1 MGLVQPPARGLL
13 AMVPGFVVCG
23 GWTSLAVAGL
33 AVATAGAIAALS
45 LRSRALIGPGRLWT
59 ATALRVLGVL
69 ALFLALDLGVCNL
82 RDGDGAIAAVDGSDS
97 VQLAAQLGARDSA
110 RELLGHG
117 AVAGAFEF
125 GGTGSNLA
133 AAIAAGV
140 GGGGDLYLA
149 SDGAATGGDLES
161 ALAYAVAEG
170 SAVHVLPVEES
181 GEPDAALL
189 AVLHR
194 TQIEVSQPFAVQ
206 VQVWAAGQRRGRIRI
221 WSGPDLL
228 VDDSVALEAGVSVF
242 NARLRAPARAG
253 PASLVTEYIDP
264 RGANANDVMASVLDV
279 RAPRPLLHVGAA
291 GPLAES
297 IAGLGHELVLLDS
310 TLLPDEP
317 QALAEYSA
325 VLLNDVAAAD
335 LSAAQIAALDTAV
348 SEHGTGLAVVGG
360 PNSFTAGGYADSP
373 LNRLLPVDS
382 DTWRDQ
388 DRAEI
393 ALLLLIDRST
403 SMGISQATPDSKLA
417 LAREAAIAALELL
430 EDGDQVAVV
439 AFSGDP
445 ESIIPLTRLGPE
457 ADRAALAA
465 EIAAIGP
472 DGTTDIFRALNFSRR
487 QLAGQAAQIRHII
500 LITDGQATYGQ
511 FGALVQQA
519 RNDGISISTI
529 AVGDDAELDL
539 LSSLAT
545 GAGGR
550 FHVARDPAQ
559 IPAVLTQE
567 AELAKNFVT
576 VSSPM
581 QPRLASPSELFGL
594 TAAGAALPWLGGYVR
609 TEARPQAKTVLASN
623 DGEPIL
629 ASWQY
634 GRGPVVAW
642 TSDLSGV
649 WSSEWTSWDQFSAFT
664 AALVN
669 LISGA
674 YLPDVEWRT
683 ANGAGGA
690 ELEVRFADP
699 AAAPDATELDLELS
713 GDQGRV
719 ATTLSA
725 ALPGIYRGRVE
736 LSPGTWSYV
745 LGETGRELSVGRIAI
760 PYSSEL
766 RPDPGARARL
776 ARIAAVTGGRVLDA
790 VPGTGVPAPN
800 WLTAAIIL
808 LLGDT
813 LVRRLRVS
821 PRQAAKQLWRQM
833 RPKLG
838 FEGVLR
844 RGG

>member
-1 MGLVQPPARGLL
+1 
-13 AMVPGFVVCG
+13 MVPGLAICG
-23 GWTSLAVAGL
+23 GWTSLAVAAL
-33 AVATAGAIAALS
+33 ALAAAAAIAGLS
-45 LRSRALIGPGRLWT
+45 LRSRALIGRGRLWL
-59 ATALRVLGVL
+59 ATALRILAVL
-69 ALFLALDLGVCNL
+69 ALFLALYLGICNL
-82 RDGDGAIAAVDGSDS
+82 GERGEAIVAVDGSAS
-97 VQLAAQLGARDSA
+97 VQLAAQLAARDSA

-117 AVAGAFEF
+117 AAAGAFEF
-125 GGTGSNLA
+125 GRSGSDLA

-140 GGGGDLYLA
+140 GGGGDLFLA

-161 ALAYAVAEG
+161 ALAYAAAEG
-170 SAVHVLPVEES
+170 SAVNVLPVEES

-194 TQIEVSQPFAVQ
+194 SQVEVSQPFAVQ
-206 VQVWAAGQRRGRIRI
+206 VQVWAPGQRRGQLRI

-228 VDDSVALEAGVSVF
+228 VDDSVLLEEGVSVF
-242 NARLRAPARAG
+242 NARISAPAEAG
-253 PASLVTEYIDP
+253 PAGLVTEYLDP
-264 RGANANDVMASVLDV
+264 RGANANDVLATVLDV
-279 RAPRPLLHVGAA
+279 RAPRPLLHVGEV
-291 GPLAES
+291 GPLAET
-297 IAGLGHELVLLDS
+297 IVEMGHELVLLAPA
-310 TLLPDEP
+310 LLPQDP
-317 QALAEYSA
+317 LVLAEFGG
-325 VLLNDVAAAD
+325 VLLNDVAADD
-335 LSAAQIAALDTAV
+335 LSASQIAALDAAV
-348 SEHGTGLAVVGG
+348 SEHGTGLAVIGG

-382 DTWRDQ
+382 DPWRDQ
-388 DRAEI
+388 ERAEI

-403 SMGISQATPDSKLA
+403 SMAISQATPDSKLA

-439 AFSGDP
+439 AFSGEP
-445 ESIIPLTRLGPE
+445 AEIVPLTRLGPDS
-457 ADRAALAA
+457 DRAALAA

-487 QLAGQAAQIRHII
+487 QLAGQPAQIRHII
-500 LITDGQATYGQ
+500 LITDGQASYGQ
-511 FGALVQQA
+511 FGALVRQA

-539 LSSLAT
+539 LTSLAT

-581 QPRLASPSELFGL
+581 QPRLSSPSELFAL

-609 TEARPQAKTVLASN
+609 TEARPQAKTVLSSN
-623 DGEPIL
+623 EGEPIL
-629 ASWQY
+629 ASWHY

-649 WSSEWTSWDQFSAFT
+649 WSSEWTSWDQFPAFA
-664 AALVN
+664 AALVSQ
-669 LISGA
+669 IGGA
-674 YLPDVEWRT
+674 DEPDLEWRI
-683 ANGAGGA
+683 ASGAGGA
-690 ELEVRFADP
+690 ELELRFPDP
-699 AAAPDATELDLELS
+699 ADAPESTALELELAGS
-713 GDQGRV
+713 PGRV
-719 ATTLSA
+719 RTTLA
-725 ALPGIYRGRVE
+725 AAVPGTYRGRVE
-736 LSPGTWSYV
+736 LAPGTWSFA
-745 LGETGRELSVGRIAI
+745 LSDGEQELSAGRIAV
-760 PYSSEL
+760 PYSDEL
-766 RPDPGARARL
+766 RPDPGAEARL
-776 ARIAAVTGGRVLDA
+776 ERIAALTGGRVLA
-790 VPGTGVPAPN
+790 AAPAGAAPAPN
-800 WLTAAIIL
+800 WLAAAIIL

-821 PRQAAKQLWRQM
+821 PQQAARQLWGQM

>member
-1 MGLVQPPARGLL
+1 MI
-13 AMVPGFVVCG
+13 CG
-23 GWTSLAVAGL
+23 GWASLAVASI
-33 AVATAGAIAALS
+33 AVVAVVAIAAFS
-45 LRSRALIGPGRLWT
+45 LRSRALIGRNRLWL
-59 ATALRVLGVL
+59 ATALRILAVL
-69 ALFLALDLGVCNL
+69 ALFLALDHGVCNL
-82 RDGDGAIAAVDGSDS
+82 GDRGGAMAAIDGSES
-97 VQLAAQLGARDSA
+97 VQLAAQLAARDAA
-110 RELLGHG
+110 RDLLSQGT
-117 AVAGAFEF
+117 VAGAFEY
-125 GGTGSNLA
+125 GASGSDVG

-149 SDGAATGGDLES
+149 SDGAATGGELES
-161 ALAYAVAEG
+161 ALAYAAAEG
-170 SAVHVLPVEES
+170 SAIHILPVNET

-189 AVLHR
+189 AVVHR
-194 TQIEVSQPFAVQ
+194 SQVEVSQPFAVQ

-221 WSGPDLL
+221 WSGQELL
-228 VDDSVALEAGVSVF
+228 VDDSVLLEEGVSVF
-242 NARLRAPARAG
+242 NARLRAPAAAG
-253 PASLVTEYIDP
+253 PAGLVTEYLDP
-264 RGANANDVMASVLDV
+264 RGPSANDVLATVLQV
-279 RAPRPLLHVGAA
+279 RSPRPLLHVGEA
-291 GPLAES
+291 GPLAEM

-310 TLLPDEP
+310 SRVPDDP
-317 QALAEYSA
+317 PALAEYA
-325 VLLNDVAAAD
+325 GIVLNDVAAAD
-335 LSAAQIAALDTAV
+335 LTAAQIAALDVAV
-348 SEHGTGLAVVGG
+348 AEYGTGLAVVGG
-360 PNSFTAGGYADSP
+360 PNSFTAGGYAESP
-373 LNRLLPVDS
+373 LNHLLPVDS
-382 DTWRDQ
+382 DSWRDQ
-388 DRAEI
+388 ERSEI

-403 SMGISQATPDSKLA
+403 SMAISQAVPDSKLA

-439 AFSGDP
+439 AFSGEP
-445 ESIIPLTRLGPE
+445 ALIVPLTRLGPDS
-457 ADRAALAA
+457 DRAGLSA

-487 QLAGQAAQIRHII
+487 QLAGQPAQIRHII
-500 LITDGQATYGQ
+500 LITDGQASYGQ

-581 QPRLASPSELFGL
+581 QPRLVSPSEVFAL

-623 DGEPIL
+623 EGEPIL
-629 ASWQY
+629 ASWHY

-649 WSSEWTSWDQFSAFT
+649 WSSEWTSWDQFPAFT
-664 AALVN
+664 AALINQV
-669 LISGA
+669 SGA
-674 YLPDVEWRT
+674 YTPDLEWRI

-690 ELEVRFADP
+690 DLELRFADP
-699 AAAPDATELDLELS
+699 AAAPTATALDLELTGS
-713 GDQGRV
+713 EGRV
-719 ATTLSA
+719 AAALSA
-725 ALPGIYRGRVE
+725 VVPGTYRGRVT
-736 LSPGTWSYV
+736 LAPGTWSYV
-745 LGETGRELSVGRIAI
+745 IGDGDRELSVGQIAV
-760 PYSSEL
+760 PYSGEL
-766 RPDPGARARL
+766 RPDPGATARL
-776 ARIAAVTGGRVLDA
+776 RRIAALTGGRLLDSIPA
-790 VPGTGVPAPN
+790 TGAPAPN

-821 PRQAAKQLWRQM
+821 PRRAARQLWGQL

-844 RGG
+844 RSG

>member
-1 MGLVQPPARGLL
+1 MGPGL
-13 AMVPGFVVCG
+13 AICG
-23 GWTSLAVAGL
+23 GWTSLAVAAL
-33 AVATAGAIAALS
+33 AFAAAAAIAGLS
-45 LRSRALIGPGRLWT
+45 LRSRALIGRRRLWL
-59 ATALRVLGVL
+59 AAALRILAVL
-69 ALFLALDLGVCNL
+69 ALFLALDLGICNL
-82 RDGDGAIAAVDGSDS
+82 GERGEAIVAVDGSES
-97 VQLAAQLGARDSA
+97 VQLAAQLAARDSA
-110 RELLGHG
+110 RELLSHG
-117 AVAGAFEF
+117 AAAGAFEF
-125 GGTGSNLA
+125 GRSGSDLG

-161 ALAYAVAEG
+161 ALAYAAAEG
-170 SAVHVLPVEES
+170 SAVHVLPVKES

-194 TQIEVSQPFAVQ
+194 SQVEASQPFAVQ
-206 VQVWAAGQRRGRIRI
+206 VQLWAPGQRRGQLRI

-228 VDDSVALEAGVSVF
+228 VDDSVLLEEGVSVF
-242 NARLRAPARAG
+242 NARLAAPAEAG
-253 PASLVTEYIDP
+253 PAGLVTEYLDP
-264 RGANANDVMASVLDV
+264 RGANANDVLATVLNV
-279 RAPRPLLHVGAA
+279 RAPRPLLHVGEV
-291 GPLAES
+291 GPLAET
-297 IAGLGHELVLLDS
+297 IVGLGHELVLLAPA
-310 TLLPDEP
+310 LLPEDP
-317 QALAEYSA
+317 LVLAEFAA
-325 VLLNDVAAAD
+325 VLLNDVAAD
-335 LSAAQIAALDTAV
+335 ELSAEQIAALEAAV
-348 SEHGTGLAVVGG
+348 SEHGTGLAVFGG

-382 DTWRDQ
+382 DPWRDQ
-388 DRAEI
+388 ERAEI

-403 SMGISQATPDSKLA
+403 SMAISQATPDSKLA

-439 AFSGDP
+439 AFSGEP
-445 ESIIPLTRLGPE
+445 ALIVPLTRLGPDS
-457 ADRAALAA
+457 DRAALAA

-487 QLAGQAAQIRHII
+487 RLAGQPAQIRHII
-500 LITDGQATYGQ
+500 LITDGQASYGQ
-511 FGALVQQA
+511 FGALVRQA

-539 LSSLAT
+539 LTSLAT

-581 QPRLASPSELFGL
+581 QPRLASPSELFAL
-594 TAAGAALPWLGGYVR
+594 TETGAALPWLGGYVR
-609 TEARPQAKTVLASN
+609 TEARPQAKTVLSSN
-623 DGEPIL
+623 EGEPIL
-629 ASWQY
+629 ASWHY

-649 WSSEWTSWDQFSAFT
+649 WSSEWTTWDQFPAFA
-664 AALVN
+664 AALVSQ
-669 LISGA
+669 ISGA
-674 YLPDVEWRT
+674 DVPELEWRI

-690 ELEVRFADP
+690 DIELRFPDP
-699 AAAPDATELDLELS
+699 ADAPEATTLELELS
-713 GDQGRV
+713 GSQDRV
-719 ATTLSA
+719 LASLSA
-725 ALPGIYRGRVE
+725 AVPGTYRGRVE
-736 LSPGTWSYV
+736 LIPGTWSFA
-745 LGETGRELSVGRIAI
+745 LSDGEQELSAGRIAV
-760 PYSSEL
+760 PYSDEL
-766 RPDPGARARL
+766 RPDPGAGARL
-776 ARIAAVTGGRVLDA
+776 ERIAALTGGRVLEA
-790 VPGTGVPAPN
+790 VPAAAVPAPG

-821 PRQAAKQLWRQM
+821 PRQAARQLWGQM

>member
-1 MGLVQPPARGLL
+1 MGLVQPPAGGVL
-13 AMVPGFVVCG
+13 AMDPGLAICG
-23 GWTSLAVAGL
+23 GWTSLAVAGV
-33 AVATAGAIAALS
+33 AVAAVAAIAVLS
-45 LRSRALIGPGRLWT
+45 LRSRALIGPVRLWT
-59 ATALRVLGVL
+59 AAAVRILAVL
-69 ALFLALDLGVCNL
+69 ALFLALDLGVCDL
-82 RDGDGAIAAVDGSDS
+82 RDRDGAVVAVDGSES
-97 VQLAAQLGARDSA
+97 VQLAAQLAARDSA
-110 RELLGHG
+110 RELLSHG

-125 GGTGSNLA
+125 GASGSDLA

-161 ALAYAVAEG
+161 ALAHAAAEG

-194 TQIEVSQPFAVQ
+194 SQIEASQPFAVQ

-221 WSGPDLL
+221 WSGQDLL
-228 VDDSVALEAGVSVF
+228 VDDSVLLEEGVSVF
-242 NARLRAPARAG
+242 NSRLRAPAVAG
-253 PASLVTEYIDP
+253 PASLVTEYLDP
-264 RGANANDVMASVLDV
+264 RGSNANDVMATVLDV
-279 RAPRPLLHVGAA
+279 RAPRPLLHVGES
-291 GPLAES
+291 GPLAET

-310 TLLPDEP
+310 ARLPDDP
-317 QALAEYSA
+317 QELAGFAA
-325 VLLNDVAAAD
+325 VLLNDVAASD
-335 LSAAQIAALDTAV
+335 MSAGQIAALDAAV
-348 SEHGTGLAVVGG
+348 SEYGTGLAVVGG

-382 DTWRDQ
+382 DPWRDQ
-388 DRAEI
+388 QQAEI

-403 SMGISQATPDSKLA
+403 SMAISQATPDSKLA
-417 LAREAAIAALELL
+417 LAREAAISALELL

-439 AFSGDP
+439 AFSGEP
-445 ESIIPLTRLGPE
+445 ELIVPLTRLGPDS
-457 ADRAALAA
+457 DRAALTA

-487 QLAGQAAQIRHII
+487 QLAGQSAQIRHII
-500 LITDGQATYGQ
+500 LITDGQASYGQ

-581 QPRLASPSELFGL
+581 QPRLASPSELFAL
-594 TAAGAALPWLGGYVR
+594 TPAAAALPWLGGYVR
-609 TEARPQAKTVLASN
+609 TEVRPQAKTVLASN
-623 DGEPIL
+623 EGEPIL
-629 ASWQY
+629 ASWHY

-649 WSSEWTSWDQFSAFT
+649 WSSEWTSWNQFPAFA

-669 LISGA
+669 QISGA
-674 YLPDVEWRT
+674 YVPEVEWRI

-690 ELEVRFADP
+690 ELEIRFPDP
-699 AAAPDATELDLELS
+699 AAAPAETVLELELS
-713 GDQGRV
+713 GDQGQV
-719 ATTLSA
+719 TTALAATS
-725 ALPGIYRGRVE
+725 PGTYRGRAG

-745 LGETGRELSVGRIAI
+745 LGDGERELSVGRIAI
-760 PYSSEL
+760 PYSGEL
-766 RPDPGARARL
+766 RPDPGAQARL
-776 ARIAAVTGGRVLDA
+776 ARIAALTGGRLLDA
-790 VPGTGVPAPN
+790 APTTGVPAPN

-813 LVRRLRVS
+813 LIRRLRVS
-821 PRQAAKQLWRQM
+821 PRQAARQLWGQM

>member
-1 MGLVQPPARGLL
+1 
-13 AMVPGFVVCG
+13 MVPGLAVCG
-23 GWTSLAVAGL
+23 GFTSLAVAGL
-33 AVATAGAIAALS
+33 AIAATAAIAALS
-45 LRSRALIGPGRLWT
+45 LRSRALIGRGRLWL
-59 ATALRVLGVL
+59 ATALRLLAVL
-69 ALFLALDLGVCNL
+69 ALFLALDQGICNL
-82 RDGDGAIAAVDGSDS
+82 RDRDGAIAAVDGSES
-97 VQLAAQLGARDSA
+97 VQLAAQLAARDSA

-125 GGTGSNLA
+125 GRSGSDLA

-161 ALAYAVAEG
+161 ALAFAAAQGGAVNI
-170 SAVHVLPVEES
+170 LPVRES

-189 AVLHR
+189 AVVHR
-194 TQIEVSQPFAVQ
+194 SQIEASQPFAVQ
-206 VQVWAAGQRRGRIRI
+206 VQVWAAGQRRGQIRI
-221 WSGPDLL
+221 WSGQDLL
-228 VDDSVALEAGVSVF
+228 VDDSVLLGEGVSVF
-242 NARLRAPARAG
+242 NARLRAPAESG
-253 PASLVTEYIDP
+253 PASLVTEYLDP
-264 RGANANDVMASVLDV
+264 RGSGANDVMATVLEV
-279 RAPRPLLHVGAA
+279 RAPRPLLHVGEA
-291 GPLAES
+291 GALAET
-297 IAGLGHELVLLDS
+297 IAGLGHELVLLDPG
-310 TLLPDEP
+310 LLPDEP
-317 QALAEYSA
+317 PALAEYSGI
-325 VLLNDVAAAD
+325 VLSDVAEAD
-335 LSAAQIAALDTAV
+335 LSAAQIAALDVAV
-348 SEHGTGLAVVGG
+348 SEHGTGLAVIGG
-360 PNSFTAGGYADSP
+360 PNSFTAGGYADSA

-382 DTWRDQ
+382 DPWRDQ
-388 DRAEI
+388 ERAEI

-403 SMGISQATPDSKLA
+403 SMAISHATPDSKLA

-439 AFSGDP
+439 AFSGEP
-445 ESIIPLTRLGPE
+445 ELIVPLTLLGPE
-457 ADRAALAA
+457 SDRAALSA

-472 DGTTDIFRALNFSRR
+472 DGTTDIFRALNYSRR

-500 LITDGQATYGQ
+500 LITDGQASYGQ

-539 LSSLAT
+539 LTSLAT

-581 QPRLASPSELFGL
+581 QPRLVSPSELFAL

-609 TEARPQAKTVLASN
+609 TEVRPQAKTVLASN
-623 DGEPIL
+623 EGEPIL
-629 ASWQY
+629 ASWYY

-649 WSSEWTSWDQFSAFT
+649 WSSEWTTWSQFPAFA

-669 LISGA
+669 QISGA
-674 YLPDVEWRT
+674 HVPGVEWRI

-690 ELEVRFADP
+690 ELELRYADP
-699 AAAPDATELDLELS
+699 ATAPSATVLELELS
-713 GDQGRV
+713 GTGGQV
-719 ATTLSA
+719 ATALTA
-725 ALPGIYRGRVE
+725 AAPGTYRGRAA
-736 LSPGTWSYV
+736 LAPGTWSYA
-745 LGETGRELSVGRIAI
+745 LGDGGRELAAGRLAV
-760 PYSSEL
+760 PYSGEL
-766 RPDPGARARL
+766 RPDPGAQARL
-776 ARIAAVTGGRVLDA
+776 ERIAALTGGRLLDA
-790 VPGTGVPAPN
+790 APAAGAPAPN

-821 PRQAAKQLWRQM
+821 PRQAARQLWGQL

-838 FEGVLR
+838 FKGALR